1 MAHRYQGRGF
11 MRAAIIA
18 PLSLATLLLGS
29 LANAAT
35 PADVLK
41 CTEVRDD
48 AARLACYDRTVP
60 SLRTLPPAA
69 PVAQAPKPPAP
80 PVPPEQRFGAERLDK
95 ADKPPAMAEDVE
107 TITATLKDAYERSP
121 GRWVFTLDNGQI
133 WQQVVTQTLYG
144 VKPGRKVTVEK
155 ALLGSYNLRIEGIKA
170 LIKVARAK

>member
-1 MAHRYQGRGF
+1 
-11 MRAAIIA
+11 MRAAVIA

-29 LANAAT
+29 LANAT

-41 CTEVRDD
+41 CAEVRDD

-60 SLRTLPPAA
+60 GLRALPPQAVTVA
-69 PVAQAPKPPAP
+69 PPTPAAP
-80 PVPPEQRFGAERLDK
+80 PVPPEQRFGAGRLSK
-95 ADKPPAMAEDVE
+95 EDKPAAMAEDVE

-121 GRWVFTLDNGQI
+121 GRWVFTLDNGQV

-155 ALLGSYNLRIEGIKA
+155 AILGSYNLRIEGIKA
-170 LIKVARAK
+170 LIKVSRAK